1 MRNPVFDMMK
11 FAAIMAMIVGHCV
24 HDWRQTIVYCWHMP
38 LFFFVG
44 GYFFKPS
51 AITSA
56 IKYNA
61 KRLLIPYLICS
72 VIAILFICGN
82 NIFSPNTNITKLITP
97 LFFGGGQFLGN
108 YYIYQIWFFVALF
121 ICSIIYTIINNYTS
135 NNLHRTI
142 IVVIISTIGY
152 CLGQYYTTDIPFLIP
167 QACIAT
173 IFFHVG
179 YLYKEYNSIT
189 PKSHSFVWWFFS
201 IIFVSWSF
209 SIGAIDVLIDKYPLF
224 PINILGALGGTFVV
238 MQLCFYASSIA
249 PKISKKIA
257 FLGSLSILI
266 FSVHFIEHT
275 FGISKYITSKLLFFI
290 DNYKETTFEKILFA
304 LIVSLLLYQIP
315 IVRRM
320 FRLSKSPQYTDIKAS
335 KS

>member
-1 MRNPVFDMMK
+1 MK

-51 AITSA
+51 SISST

-72 VIAILFICGN
+72 FIVVLFLGGSYIY
-82 NIFSPNTNITKLITP
+82 SPNFNIIDRITP
-97 LFFGGGQFLGN
+97 LLFGGGQFLGN
-108 YYIYQIWFFVALF
+108 YFIYPIWFFIALF
-121 ICSIIYTIINNYTS
+121 LCYIIYTIINNYIPNKLYS
-135 NNLHRTI
+135 TI
-142 IVVIISTIGY
+142 IVIFISTIGY
-152 CLGQYYTTDIPFLIP
+152 FLGEYHATEIPFLIP
-167 QACIAT
+167 QALIAT
-173 IFFHVG
+173 IFFHAG
-179 YLYKEYNSIT
+179 YLFNKYDSIT
-189 PKSHSFVWWFFS
+189 PKSHSFIWWLFS

-209 SIGAIDVLIDKYPLF
+209 SLGAFDMLTNRYSLF
-224 PINILGALGGTFVV
+224 PINVLGALGGTFIV
-238 MQLCFYASSIA
+238 MQLSFYTSTFI
-249 PKISKKIA
+249 PKFSKKIA

-266 FSVHFIEHT
+266 FSVHFIESS
-275 FGISKYITSKLLFFI
+275 FGISKYITSKLLFFLE
-290 DNYKETTFEKILFA
+290 NYKETTIEKILFT

-315 IVRRM
+315 IVRRI
-320 FRLSKSPQYTDIKAS
+320 FRLSKSPQYTDIKTS